1 MADELHV
8 GVRVLAL
15 AQPREVFR
23 FDCSTE
29 IPFLGKPPLPFAMT
43 LLVAAPIVLLL
54 RCELA
59 CVVGARLA
67 G

>member
-1 MADELHV
+1 MADKLHA

-15 AQPREVFR
+15 AQPGEVFR
-23 FDCSTE
+23 FDCAAE
-29 IPFLGKPPLPFAMT
+29 IPFLGEPALPLAMT
-43 LLVAAPIVLLL
+43 LLVATPIVLLR

-59 CVVGARLA
+59 RVVGARLA